1 VDDNAALVLEAV
13 RPPAGARH
21 AQAPGR
27 MVRAMSEREFDVVV
41 IGAGPAGEVAAG
53 RLAARGH
60 ATALVEAHLVGGEC
74 AFYACMPSKALL
86 RPGELHAE
94 AVRVPGVR
102 EAVRGELDA
111 RATLR
116 RRDEVI
122 HGLDDSGQVPW
133 LQKRG
138 ATVVRGHGRLDGE
151 RRVRVGDDV
160 LVAREAVIVATG
172 SQALLPPIPGLVESR
187 PWTNREA
194 TTSERIPPRLLV
206 LGAGVVGVE
215 LAQAYASLG
224 STVTLVEA
232 AARILAREEPFAAD
246 TIHTALRERGVE
258 ILTAAPAARVQR
270 DGTGEVTL
278 TLENGRSLQGD
289 ELLVAVGRKPLT
301 DDLGLETVGIEPGGI
316 LDVDDRMQVPG
327 HPWLYAIGD
336 VNGRAL
342 LTHTG
347 KYQARIAT
355 LVLGGDEQARAAHD
369 GAGAPRVIFT
379 DPQVA
384 AVGMTEAA
392 AREAGIEVR
401 TVSHPTAAIAGA
413 SFVGRHTPGN
423 TQLVIDAGRDIIVG
437 ATFVGFEVAEML
449 QAATIAIVNDVPIA
463 KLWACMAPFPTRSEV
478 WLRLLEA
485 YEAG

>member
-1 VDDNAALVLEAV
+1 V
-13 RPPAGARH
+13 
-21 AQAPGR
+21 
-27 MVRAMSEREFDVVV
+27 SEREFDVVV

-53 RLAARGH
+53 RLAGRGR
-60 ATALVEAHLVGGEC
+60 ATALVEAHLIGGEC

-86 RPGELHAE
+86 RPLELYEE
-94 AVRVPGVR
+94 AKRVPGVR
-102 EAVRGELDA
+102 EAVTRGLDA
-111 RATLR
+111 RAALR

-122 HGLDDSGQVPW
+122 HGLDDSGQEPW
-133 LQKRG
+133 LQERG
-138 ATVVRGHGRLDGE
+138 VTIVRGRGRLEGE

-172 SQALLPPIPGLVESR
+172 TQALLPPIPGLAEAR

-224 STVTLVEA
+224 SKVTLVEA
-232 AARILAREEPFAAD
+232 ATRILAREEPFAAD
-246 TIHTALRERGVE
+246 VVHAALREHGVD
-258 ILTAAPAARVQR
+258 ILTVAPAARVQR
-270 DGTGEVTL
+270 DGAGEVTL

-301 DDLGLETVGIEPGGI
+301 DDLGLETVGIEPGGA
-316 LDVDDRMQVPG
+316 LEVDDRMQVTG

-342 LTHTG
+342 LTHVA

-355 LVLGGDEQARAAHD
+355 LVLDGDERARAIHD
-369 GAGAPRVIFT
+369 GPGSPRAIFT

-392 AREAGIEVR
+392 AREAGIDAR
-401 TVSHPTAAIAGA
+401 TVLHPTSAIAGA
-413 SFVGRHTPGN
+413 SFVGRHTPGA
-423 TQLVIDAGRDIIVG
+423 TQLVVDGRRDVIVG
-437 ATFVGFEVAEML
+437 ATFVGFEVAELL
-449 QAATIAIVNDVPIA
+449 QAATIAIVNQVPIA
-463 KLWACMAPFPTRSEV
+463 HLWACLAPFPTRSEL

-485 YEAG
+485 YEAA

>member
-1 VDDNAALVLEAV
+1 
-13 RPPAGARH
+13 
-21 AQAPGR
+21 
-27 MVRAMSEREFDVVV
+27 MSEREFDVVV

-53 RLAARGH
+53 RLAKRGR
-60 ATALVEAHLVGGEC
+60 ATALVEAHLIGGEC
-74 AFYACMPSKALL
+74 AFYGCMPSKALL
-86 RPGELHAE
+86 RPPELHEEAE
-94 AVRVPGVR
+94 RVPGVR
-102 EAVRGELDA
+102 EAVTGDLDV
-111 RATLR
+111 RAVLR

-122 HGLDDSGQVPW
+122 HGLDDSGQEPW
-133 LQKRG
+133 LQERG
-138 ATVVRGHGRLDGE
+138 VAIVRGHGRLDGE
-151 RRVRVGDDV
+151 RRVRVEDEL

-172 SQALLPPIPGLVESR
+172 SQALLPPIPGLAEAR

-232 AARILAREEPFAAD
+232 APRILASEEPFAAD
-246 TIHTALRERGVE
+246 ALDAALRERGIE

-270 DGTGEVTL
+270 DGTGELTL
-278 TLENGRSLQGD
+278 TLENGRLLQGD

-301 DDLGLETVGIEPGGI
+301 DDLGLETVGIEPGGT
-316 LDVDDRMQVPG
+316 LEVDDRMQVPG
-327 HPWLYAIGD
+327 YPWLYAIGD

-342 LTHTG
+342 LTHMG

-355 LVLGGDEQARAAHD
+355 LVLDGDEQARATQD
-369 GAGAPRVIFT
+369 GPGSPRVIFT

-392 AREAGIEVR
+392 AREAGIDVR
-401 TVSHPTAAIAGA
+401 TVSRPTSAIAGA
-413 SFVGRHTPGN
+413 SFVGRHTPGT
-423 TQLVIDAGRDIIVG
+423 TQLVIDGGRDVIVG

-449 QAATIAIVNDVPIA
+449 HAATVAIVNNVPIA
-463 KLWACMAPFPTRSEV
+463 QLWACAPPFPTRSET

-485 YEAG
+485 YELA

>member
-1 VDDNAALVLEAV
+1 V
-13 RPPAGARH
+13 
-21 AQAPGR
+21 
-27 MVRAMSEREFDVVV
+27 SEREFDIVV

-53 RLAARGH
+53 RLAGRGR
-60 ATALVEAHLVGGEC
+60 ATALVEARLIGGEC

-86 RPGELHAE
+86 RPAELYGEAE
-94 AVRVPGVR
+94 RVPGVR
-102 EAVRGELDA
+102 EAVAGDLDA
-111 RATLR
+111 RAVLR

-122 HGLDDSGQVPW
+122 HGLDDSGQEPW
-133 LQKRG
+133 LKERG
-138 ATVVRGHGRLDGE
+138 VTIVRGHGRLDGE
-151 RRVRVGDDV
+151 RRVRVGDDL
-160 LVAREAVIVATG
+160 LVAREAVIVASG
-172 SQALLPPIPGLVESR
+172 SQALLPPIPGLAEAR

-232 AARILAREEPFAAD
+232 GARILAREEPFAAEAV
-246 TIHTALRERGVE
+246 HAALRENGVE

-270 DGTGEVTL
+270 DGAGEVTL

-289 ELLVAVGRKPLT
+289 ELLVAVGRKPRT
-301 DDLGLETVGIEPGGI
+301 DDLGLETVGLEPGRT

-342 LTHTG
+342 LTHAG

-355 LVLGGDEQARAAHD
+355 LVLGGDDQARATQD
-369 GAGAPRVIFT
+369 GPGSPRVVFT

-392 AREAGIEVR
+392 AREAGIDVR
-401 TVSHPTAAIAGA
+401 TVSHPTSAIAGA
-413 SFVGRHTPGN
+413 SFVGRHTPGA
-423 TQLVIDAGRDIIVG
+423 TQLVIDGRRDVIVG
-437 ATFVGFEVAEML
+437 ATFVGFGVAEML
-449 QAATIAIVNDVPIA
+449 HSATVAIVTRVPIVQ
-463 KLWACMAPFPTRSEV
+463 LWECMAPFPTRSEI

-485 YEAG
+485 YDAG

>member
-1 VDDNAALVLEAV
+1 
-13 RPPAGARH
+13 
-21 AQAPGR
+21 
-27 MVRAMSEREFDVVV
+27 
-41 IGAGPAGEVAAG
+41 
-53 RLAARGH
+53 
-60 ATALVEAHLVGGEC
+60 
-74 AFYACMPSKALL
+74 MPSKALL
-86 RPGELHAE
+86 RPRELYEE
-94 AVRVPGVR
+94 AKRVPGVR
-102 EAVRGELDA
+102 EAITGDLDA
-111 RATLR
+111 RALLR

-133 LQKRG
+133 LEERG
-138 ATVVRGHGRLDGE
+138 VTIVRGHGRLDGE
-151 RRVRVGDDV
+151 RRVRLGDDV

-172 SQALLPPIPGLVESR
+172 SQPLLPPIPGLAEAR

-224 STVTLVEA
+224 STVRLVEA
-232 AARILAREEPFAAD
+232 GTRILAREEPFAAEAV
-246 TIHTALRERGVE
+246 HTALREHGVD

-270 DGTGEVTL
+270 DGAGEVTL

-289 ELLVAVGRKPLT
+289 ELIVAAGRKPLT
-301 DDLGLETVGIEPGGI
+301 DDLGLETVGIEPGDA
-316 LDVDDRMQVPG
+316 LEVDDRMQVVG

-342 LTHTG
+342 LTHVG

-355 LVLGGDEQARAAHD
+355 LVLDGDDQARATHD
-369 GAGAPRVIFT
+369 GPGSPRVVFT

-392 AREAGIEVR
+392 AREAGIDVR
-401 TVSHPTAAIAGA
+401 TVVHPTSATAGA
-413 SFVGRHTPGN
+413 SFVGRHTAGA
-423 TQLVIDAGRDIIVG
+423 TQLVVDARRDVIVG

-449 QAATIAIVNDVPIA
+449 HAATVAVVNSVPIA
-463 KLWACMAPFPTRSEV
+463 QLWACLAPFPTRSEI